1 MGFFRLNSL
10 TLTTVITLTVSAF
23 VYPSSYCSSL
33 VNKRRS
39 CSVGPLVSLV
49 SSFHQCFPP
58 CFPYGGFPVSGLAL
72 VFSAFADDQQSQH
85 SSLGFFANAQNSL
98 ITGGMFVSL
107 SRKPCIMI

>member
-10 TLTTVITLTVSAF
+10 TLTTAITLTVSAF

-39 CSVGPLVSLV
+39 CSVGPLVILV

-58 CFPYGGFPVSGLAL
+58 CFPYGGFPLFFEQESTFVDPSTTLQKIFFFENFRNIL
-72 VFSAFADDQQSQH
+72 VKRLRDRSY
-85 SSLGFFANAQNSL
+85 
-98 ITGGMFVSL
+98 
-107 SRKPCIMI
+107 

>member
-33 VNKRRS
+33 INKRRS

-58 CFPYGGFPVSGLAL
+58 CFPYGGFPLFFEQESTFVDPSTTLQNFFFREL
-72 VFSAFADDQQSQH
+72 PQH
-85 SSLGFFANAQNSL
+85 SCKEIKRSAL
-98 ITGGMFVSL
+98 INVN
-107 SRKPCIMI
+107 